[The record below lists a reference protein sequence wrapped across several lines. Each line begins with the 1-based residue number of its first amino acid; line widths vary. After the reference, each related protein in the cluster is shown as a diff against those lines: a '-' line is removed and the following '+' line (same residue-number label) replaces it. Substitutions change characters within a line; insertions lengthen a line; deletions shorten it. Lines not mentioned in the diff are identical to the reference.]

1 MALLDTPQAMMYG
14 NMTSQYQLI
23 QHPYGRA
30 SGYPAAYTRDY
41 EQEAAIAAARFNIHQ
56 RLQPA
61 AVSPDYHQRLHSG
74 LKEEIS
80 PSANSAPITVLHN
93 SGSNNSNT
101 TAFRPYS
108 SPGQE
113 NLPQHHITSS
123 TTTASLQ
130 AKVLVTK
137 RTDFRQQV
145 FE

>member
-30 SGYPAAYTRDY
+30 GGGYPAAYTRDY

-80 PSANSAPITVLHN
+80 PSANSAPVTVLHN
-93 SGSNNSNT
+93 SANNNSNA

-130 AKVLVTK
+130 AKVLVKK
-137 RTDFRQQV
+137 RTDKYLN
-145 FE
+145 E

>member
-30 SGYPAAYTRDY
+30 AGYPTAYTRDY
-41 EQEAAIAAARFNIHQ
+41 EQEAALAAARFNIHQ

-61 AVSPDYHQRLHSG
+61 AVSPEYHQRLHSG
-74 LKEEIS
+74 LKEEICS
-80 PSANSAPITVLHN
+80 TAPVTVLHN
-93 SGSNNSNT
+93 NSGSTT

-113 NLPQHHITSS
+113 NMPQHHISPTS
-123 TTTASLQ
+123 ASAGLQ
-130 AKVLVTK
+130 AKVFGTWK
-137 RTDFRQQV
+137 RG
-145 FE
+145 